1 MRGVIGLGR
10 ILGIPI
16 GVNYTWFIAVLVIA
30 WSMARGYYAVR
41 FPGSPAATHWAMGLI
56 SALLLFACVV
66 LHELGHAVAAR
77 RYGIRTRNITLFLF
91 GGVAQ
96 IAKEPPTPAAEL
108 IVAASGPLTSL
119 ALGAVFAAAH
129 LPATGS
135 ALDALLAYLAW
146 ANTGLAV
153 FNLIPGFPLDG
164 GRMLRALVWHVTA
177 SLERATLIASRAG
190 QLVALVLI
198 AGGVVGAFAG
208 SVTLGLWLILL
219 GWFMDTGAQASYQQ
233 VLMREALGRIRV
245 GDIMTREIHGV
256 DPGVT
261 LDQLVSDYFLPYKHG
276 GFPVMWGDRL
286 LGIITLHD
294 VKDVPRG
301 RRATTTVREAMTPLS
316 RLRTVRPSASAYD
329 AFTRMAHDNI
339 GRLLVVDSD
348 GTLVGILTRS
358 DLMHVMR
365 VRLELEES

>member
-1 MRGVIGLGR
+1 MRGVIRLGR

-16 GVNYTWFIAVLVIA
+16 GVNYTWFIALMVIT
-30 WSMARGYYAVR
+30 WSMARAYYPTR
-41 FPGSPAATHWAMGLI
+41 FSGFPDSTYWTMGLI
-56 SALLLFACVV
+56 SALLLFASVV

-77 RYGIRTRNITLFLF
+77 RYGIRTRSITLFLF

-96 IAKEPPTPAAEL
+96 IAKDPPTPAAEL
-108 IVAASGPLTSL
+108 AVAVAGPLTSL
-119 ALGAVFAAAH
+119 ALGGVCAVVQPLAAGRA
-129 LPATGS
+129 PGAII
-135 ALDALLAYLAW
+135 AYLAW
-146 ANTGLAV
+146 VNTGLAG

-164 GRMLRALVWHVTA
+164 GRMLRALVWRVTG

-190 QLVALVLI
+190 QLVAIVLI
-198 AGGVVGAFAG
+198 AAGVLGAFAG

-233 VLMREALGRIRV
+233 VLMREALGRVRV
-245 GDIMTREIHGV
+245 GDIMTRDVHTV

-286 LGIITLHD
+286 LGIITLQD

-301 RRATTTVREAMTPLS
+301 RRATTTVREAMTPLA

-329 AFTRMAHDNI
+329 AFARMAHDRI
-339 GRLLVVDSD
+339 GRVLVIDSE

-365 VRLELEES
+365 VRVELEDT

>member
-1 MRGVIGLGR
+1 MRGVIRLGH

-16 GVNYTWFIAVLVIA
+16 GVNYTWFIALLVIT
-30 WSMARGYYAVR
+30 WSMARSYYPTR
-41 FPGSPAATHWAMGLI
+41 LSGFPASTYWMMGLI
-56 SALLLFACVV
+56 SALLLFASVV

-77 RYGIRTRNITLFLF
+77 RYAIRTRSITLFLF

-96 IAKEPPTPAAEL
+96 IAKDPPTPAAEL
-108 IVAASGPLTSL
+108 LVAVAGPLVSL
-119 ALGAVFAAAH
+119 ALGGVFAAAH
-129 LPATGS
+129 PLAAGS
-135 ALDALLAYLAW
+135 ALGAIIAYLAW
-146 ANTGLAV
+146 VNTGLAG

-164 GRMLRALVWHVTA
+164 GRMLRALVWRVTG

-190 QLVALVLI
+190 QLVAVVLI
-198 AGGVVGAFAG
+198 AAGVLGAFAG

-233 VLMREALGRIRV
+233 VLMREALGRVRV
-245 GDIMTREIHGV
+245 GDIMTREVHTV

-261 LDQLVSDYFLPYKHG
+261 LDQLVSDYFLPHKHG

-294 VKDVPRG
+294 VKDIPRA

-329 AFTRMAHDNI
+329 AFARMAHDRI
-339 GRLLVVDSD
+339 GRLLVIDSE

-358 DLMHVMR
+358 DLLHVMR
-365 VRLELEES
+365 VRVELEDT